1 MLKDKL
7 KKKIDK
13 FSQEKRALL
22 IYRMALEV
30 SQQNHSD
37 AKLRVLSGFVIPKS
51 GETVD
56 GEQLLQYLA
65 DQLPDY
71 MIPSIIQMVEEFPR
85 TPNGK
90 IDRKTLEKMANHT
103 TAHREI
109 VSPQN
114 DLETVLLGVWQ
125 EALNQKSISVTD
137 NFFRLGGHSLLVT
150 ALISKIRDLF
160 ELEVPLSSVFDA
172 PTIEK
177 LANWMKTNLGE
188 PGEIEQTA
196 TLILQVSGLSDEEV
210 EAMLKEKGVE
220 RRA

>member
-1 MLKDKL
+1 MSKDNL
-7 KKKIDK
+7 IEKIENLPW
-13 FSQEKRALL
+13 EKRALL
-22 IYRMALEV
+22 LFRLTEERFQPENADTAARM
-30 SQQNHSD
+30 
-37 AKLRVLSGFVIPKS
+37 LSGFVIQKR

-71 MIPSIIQMVEEFPR
+71 MIPSIIQMVEKIPR

-109 VSPQN
+109 VSPRN

-125 EALNQKSISVTD
+125 EALNQKSIGVTD

-188 PGEIEQTA
+188 PDEIEQTA

-210 EAMLKEKGVE
+210 EAMLKE
-220 RRA
+220 